1 MFNRLTLV
9 VAALMVV
16 AAPAFAAK
24 DSITVGMVLEPPG
37 LDPTSGAAAATD
49 EVTYANVFQG
59 LTRFGP
65 EGQVEPDLAKSW
77 DISPDGKVWTF
88 HLHKGVTFQDGT
100 PFDASVVK
108 FSLDRINAAGSTNAQ
123 KPLYAQIEKVEVVD
137 PQTVKII
144 LKAPVGDFAS
154 NLAWG
159 DAEMVSPKS
168 IKDEATHP
176 VGTGPF
182 MFKDWVKGDKVDL
195 VAYPGYWGEKPKLKS
210 VTFKF
215 ISDPTAAFAAMMS
228 GDVDAFPN
236 FPALETLKQFE
247 NNPRFKV
254 MIGNTQGET
263 LLSMNHRNK
272 YLADIRVR
280 EAIAHAINRK
290 DIIDGAMFG
299 YGTPIGTHFPPFSK
313 DYVDLTSLSAYDPAL
328 SKELLKEAGV
338 KDLKLRLA
346 LPPPSYARR
355 SGQIIQQELK
365 AVGIDVEIT
374 NVEWAQWLSQVFKNH
389 DFDLTIVSHTEP
401 NDIGIYA
408 RPDYYFGYDN
418 PGFQG
423 LMKRLTVETDKTK
436 RAAMLREAQAI
447 IAKDYVNGFL
457 FQLPKTGVANAKIM
471 GLWKNAP
478 TQANDMTQVYWKD

>member
-168 IKDEATHP
+168 IKDEAT
-176 VGTGPF
+176 
-182 MFKDWVKGDKVDL
+182 DR
-195 VAYPGYWGEKPKLKS
+195 KS
-210 VTFKF
+210 T
-215 ISDPTAAFAAMMS
+215 
-228 GDVDAFPN
+228 
-236 FPALETLKQFE
+236 
-247 NNPRFKV
+247 
-254 MIGNTQGET
+254 
-263 LLSMNHRNK
+263 
-272 YLADIRVR
+272 
-280 EAIAHAINRK
+280 
-290 DIIDGAMFG
+290 
-299 YGTPIGTHFPPFSK
+299 
-313 DYVDLTSLSAYDPAL
+313 
-328 SKELLKEAGV
+328 
-338 KDLKLRLA
+338 RLN
-346 LPPPSYARR
+346 S
-355 SGQIIQQELK
+355 
-365 AVGIDVEIT
+365 
-374 NVEWAQWLSQVFKNH
+374 
-389 DFDLTIVSHTEP
+389 SHT
-401 NDIGIYA
+401 
-408 RPDYYFGYDN
+408 
-418 PGFQG
+418 
-423 LMKRLTVETDKTK
+423 
-436 RAAMLREAQAI
+436 
-447 IAKDYVNGFL
+447 
-457 FQLPKTGVANAKIM
+457 
-471 GLWKNAP
+471 
-478 TQANDMTQVYWKD
+478 